1 MIRLT
6 KLNGEA
12 FILNCRHIERV
23 EMIPESKII
32 LENGKYYLVAE
43 SVDEIIRRT
52 IEYNGQIQ
60 SFARQAADQP
70 SPI

>member
-6 KLNGEA
+6 KLNGEE
-12 FILNCRHIERV
+12 FILNCRHIERI
-23 EMIPESKII
+23 ELIPESKVI
-32 LENGKYYLVAE
+32 LGNGKYYLVAE

-52 IEYNGQIQ
+52 IDYNGQIQ
-60 SFARQAADQP
+60 SFAHRAPDQP